1 MDSTF
6 NTGNNTG
13 RNTGRMAIL
22 IGIVAFH
29 VLLIVA
35 INTSLSTVILDRLPP
50 LIKAEIIE
58 EITKDDEPPPPPPT
72 VETPPPYVPPPDI
85 IIDLPTATKGP
96 TTALVVTDK
105 PRPAAPPPAVE
116 VVKKAPEID
125 PRFKRRFQP
134 DYPPT
139 SRRLGEEGS
148 VVVLVLVDPEGKVSD
163 GKIQT
168 SSGFP
173 RLDEAAL
180 KHALRAW
187 RFTPGT
193 EGGKPVSVWHA
204 VKVTFR
210 IEG

>member
-6 NTGNNTG
+6 NTGRSAG
-13 RNTGRMAIL
+13 RTAIL

-29 VLLIVA
+29 VVLVVA
-35 INTSLSTVILDRLPP
+35 INSSLSTVILDRLPP

-58 EITKDDEPPPPPPT
+58 EIVKDDEPPPPPPT

-85 IIDLPTATKGP
+85 VIDLPTSTKGP

-105 PRPAAPPPAVE
+105 PRPVAPPPSP

-125 PRFKRRFQP
+125 PRYKRRFQP

-148 VVVLVLVDPEGKVSD
+148 VVVQILVGPDGKVSD
-163 GKIQT
+163 GKIQK

-193 EGGKPVSVWHA
+193 EDGKPVSVWHS

>member
-6 NTGNNTG
+6 DTGLGSSG
-13 RNTGRMAIL
+13 RKATIFAI
-22 IGIVAFH
+22 IVVFH
-29 VLLIVA
+29 VLLVWA
-35 INTSLSTVILDRLPP
+35 LVTSLGIIQVDRPP
-50 LIKAEIIE
+50 PPIIAEILE
-58 EITKDDEPPPPPPT
+58 EIAEEDEPPPPPPAI
-72 VETPPPYVPPPDI
+72 ETPPPYVPPPDI
-85 IIDLPTATKGP
+85 VVDVPVDAP
-96 TTALVVTDK
+96 ATTALTNVTNVK
-105 PRPAAPPPAVE
+105 PPPAPPPVKA

-125 PRFKRRFQP
+125 PKFKRRFQP
-134 DYPPT
+134 EYPPT

-148 VVVLVLVDPEGKVSD
+148 VVLQVLVGPDGAVKDGKVQ
-163 GKIQT
+163 K

-193 EGGKPVSVWHA
+193 EDGAPVSVWHS
-204 VKVTFR
+204 VKVTFK